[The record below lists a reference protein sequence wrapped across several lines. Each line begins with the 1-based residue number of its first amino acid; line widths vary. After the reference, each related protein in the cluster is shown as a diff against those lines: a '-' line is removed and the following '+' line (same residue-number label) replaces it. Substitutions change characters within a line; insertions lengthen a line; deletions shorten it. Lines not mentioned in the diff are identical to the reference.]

1 LISEQFQQR
10 LRGLPVE
17 ARKLLSVIVHQTYRG
32 SLRSKEPG
40 VATLPEVHEACGL
53 DVDGMYAVLGVLVCC
68 GVIEMSGHYPFE
80 EIHLTGL
87 DEKAIWE
94 HCDANKVTL
103 DRIFVDLQFEQPRP

>member
-1 LISEQFQQR
+1 MISEQLQQR
-10 LRGLPVE
+10 LRELPVE

-40 VATLPEVHEACGL
+40 IATLPEVHEACGL
-53 DVDGMYAVLGVLVCC
+53 DVDGMYAVLGVLLEC

-87 DEKAIWE
+87 DKKAIFAYYE
-94 HCDANKVTL
+94 ANKVTL
-103 DRIFVDLQFEQPRP
+103 DRIFVDLQFEQLRP